1 MLFKD
6 KKAFLFLRLNGV
18 KQRRFFCFIQ
28 IYFLMPEQGGK
39 EYVV

>member
-18 KQRRFFCFIQ
+18 KQRRFFVLFKFI
-28 IYFLMPEQGGK
+28 FLMPEPGGK